1 MKIVKIEDL
10 HCNAGWRDFSFLK
23 ITTDEGII
31 GWSEY
36 NEGYGSAGIT
46 AVIRRMAAGLIG
58 ENPRAVERIIS
69 TQYAMTR
76 QAPGGINQQAMA
88 AIENALL
95 DVKAKFLGVPVYEF
109 FGGKVRDT
117 LPLYW
122 SHCGSY
128 RFHHAAVMGLDPIRS
143 LDDLVALGAHVKA
156 RGFKA
161 LKTNIFRFDLNP
173 PNMYQPGFARSPG
186 GPELNADD
194 ATLAAISDGLA
205 AFRQGAGP
213 NMGILLDTNFNF
225 KTEGYIKVA
234 RACEPFNLFWLEI
247 DSYDPKGLR
256 LIRDRAPMPIAS
268 CESLFGRRQFRPFF
282 EQRAMD
288 VAIVDVPWN
297 GLAESHKISTMAE
310 AYEMNCAPHN
320 FYGHLS
326 TLMSGHFC
334 ASIPNFRIMEIDIDD
349 VPWKDDLVT
358 HPPVIRDGA
367 LIVPDRPGWG
377 ADINEE
383 AVRAHPPRNP
393 HPCE

>member
-393 HPCE
+393 HP